1 MLDKA
6 QEFIKENPELIRNTL
21 LAGGIGALG
30 GALVTGPSTDEDEPA
45 GDRVR
50 RRLRNALL
58 GAAITGT
65 GAALLTNAGKNIN
78 SAKLVVQKT
87 PEEKVTDVLNDVPDT
102 MVHPFTLAGTAG
114 LSATAGLIADT
125 KSRHN
130 LAASYLKSIGLMK
143 ELSDDGKGPV
153 SNAMKSVASKDL
165 RNRISKGWD
174 NELEKIYD
182 RVGGRDSF
190 IKQLDMAGVDG
201 RDALLKRIGVL
212 TQGAQLE
219 NNVAAASKLYA
230 DTGTQAAEDLLN
242 KAKTELADFK
252 SSRTWASKM
261 NFADE
266 LASLDKVIRGAS
278 SGNTRMN
285 VFQKGL
291 RGTQKLLRRYPK
303 TALLST
309 LIPTVSATAGLVMLP
324 ENSEA

>member
-1 MLDKA
+1 MNKLASQMLDKA

-87 PEEKVTDVLNDVPDT
+87 PEEKVTEVLQDIPKA
-102 MVHPFTLAGTAG
+102 MVHPGTLAGAAG
-114 LSATAGLIADT
+114 LSATTGLIADA

-130 LAASYLKSIGLMK
+130 LAASYLKAIGLMK
-143 ELSDDGKGPV
+143 EVSDDSAGPM
-153 SNAMKSVASKDL
+153 SEAAKSVASKNL
-165 RNRISKGWD
+165 RNRISDSWD
-174 NELEKIYD
+174 NDLEEIYK
-182 RVGGRDSF
+182 RVGGRDHF
-190 IKQLDMAGVDG
+190 IKQLDMAGADG
-201 RDALLKRIGVL
+201 RAALLKRVDAL
-212 TQGAQLE
+212 NQGAQLE
-219 NNVAAASKLYA
+219 RAKAVALSTN
-230 DTGTQAAEDLLN
+230 DTNALNAVTNELEKLN
-242 KAKTELADFK
+242 KSMGWSD
-252 SSRTWASKM
+252 KM
-261 NFADE
+261 KFADE
-266 LASLDKVIRGAS
+266 LKALDKAIPGAS
-278 SGNTRMN
+278 SANTRLN
-285 VFQKGL
+285 SWQKGL
-291 RGTQKLLRRYPK
+291 RGAQKLLRQYPK

-309 LIPTVSATAGLVMLP
+309 LIPAGIATTGLALLP